1 MRALLDKANLTH
13 MYVGMDLASAPLHTS
28 LTLLELAAPE
38 DSRQRLA
45 SLGLRVGTRFSLLQ
59 KTAGGGRV
67 ALVGGSRIAL
77 GSPLLRQLR
86 AEVAR

>member
-1 MRALLDKANLTH
+1 MRTLLDKANLTH

-28 LTLLELAAPE
+28 LTLLESAAPE
-38 DSRQRLA
+38 DSRRRLA

-77 GSPLLRQLR
+77 GSALLRQLR

>member
-1 MRALLDKANLTH
+1 
-13 MYVGMDLASAPLHTS
+13 MYVGIDLASAPLNTH
-28 LTLLELAAPE
+28 LTLLESEAPE
-38 DSRQRLA
+38 SSRQRLS

-67 ALVGGSRIAL
+67 VLVAGSRIAL
-77 GSPLLRQLR
+77 GAELLRQLR

>member
-1 MRALLDKANLTH
+1 MRALLDKATLTH

-28 LTLLELAAPE
+28 LTLLEADAPQS
-38 DSRQRLA
+38 SRQRLA
-45 SLGLRVGTRFSLLQ
+45 SLGLRVGTRFTLLQ

-77 GSPLLRQLR
+77 GAQLLRQLR
-86 AEVAR
+86 AEVVR